1 MNDTKLFYSHEPD
14 SNIMIKKDRAEVNNW
29 TEDLEYINEELE
41 YLLDIEKRMLNNQ
54 QLQDLQ
60 RENQLILGVLYKYES
75 TIQKAIECDTIECDA
90 FYLHKH
96 EKTRNI
102 YIEHVKK
109 YKTAKLKVLSKIL
122 STIKGK

>member
-1 MNDTKLFYSHEPD
+1 MNNTKLFYSHEPD

-54 QLQDLQ
+54 QLHELR
-60 RENQLILGVLYKYES
+60 RENQLKLGVLYKYENS
-75 TIQKAIECDTIECDA
+75 IQKAIECDTTECDA

-96 EKTRNI
+96 EKTRDI
-102 YIEHVKK
+102 YIDHVKK
-109 YKTAKLKVLSKIL
+109 YKTAKLKMLSKIL
-122 STIKGK
+122 STIKR